1 MNIRQATIED
11 AAAIHALAMAAF
23 GRDQVPL
30 TLIEQQLN
38 FGRVTYLVMEDFSAF
53 LSYRQTLDEVDLSFV
68 AVKPNAQGK
77 GLGQSLLQ
85 AMLAQL
91 QDVTVYLE
99 VAENN
104 QVARHLYEKAGFQIY
119 ARREKYYHDGQTAIM
134 MEKSLWQP

>member
-11 AAAIHALAMAAF
+11 ATAIHALALAAF

-30 TLIEQQLN
+30 RLIEQQLN
-38 FGRVTYLVMEDFSAF
+38 FGRVTYLVTEDFSAF

-68 AVKPNAQGK
+68 AVNPNAQGK
-77 GLGQSLLQ
+77 GLGQALLQ

-134 MEKSLWQP
+134 MEKSL

>member
-134 MEKSLWQP
+134 MEKSL

>member
-1 MNIRQATIED
+1 
-11 AAAIHALAMAAF
+11 MAAF

-134 MEKSLWQP
+134 MEKSL